1 MRILVKTAGMGRE
14 EWLRWRTKGIGGS
27 DVSVIAGVNPFRS
40 IFQLW
45 LEKTG
50 QVEPEETENDNT
62 HFGNVLE
69 PVVKREFSK
78 RTGLKVRA
86 KRALLQSEE
95 YPFMLAD
102 LDGVIYENGKMNLF
116 EAKTASAYKQEI
128 WEKGIPEEYVLQ
140 VQHYMAVTGAEKTY
154 LAALVGGNRFYWKV
168 VRRDEQ
174 KIAEI
179 IALEKAFW
187 EENVLAG
194 KEPVPDG
201 SGATTDFL
209 NEKYASSNGNTIL
222 LPEEALGLCRRYEE
236 LSGQLNELQDKKD
249 AVSNQLKN
257 FLKNNESGV
266 IGEYR
271 VTWKQV
277 TSMTFDK
284 KRLEKEN
291 HALYEEYLT
300 KKQYRRLTVA

>member
-50 QVEPEETENDNT
+50 QIEPEETENENT

>member
-69 PVVKREFSK
+69 PVIKREFSK

-249 AVSNQLKN
+249 AVYNQLKN

>member
-1 MRILVKTAGMGRE
+1 MRILVKTAGMSRE

-194 KEPVPDG
+194 REPVPDG

-222 LPEEALGLCRRYEE
+222 LPEEALDLCRRYEE

-277 TSMTFDK
+277 TSTTFDK

-291 HALYEEYLT
+291 RALYEEYLT
-300 KKQYRRLTVA
+300 KRQYRRLTVA

>member
-69 PVVKREFSK
+69 PVIKREFSK

-168 VRRDEQ
+168 IRRDEQ

-277 TSMTFDK
+277 TSTTFDK

-291 HALYEEYLT
+291 RALYEEYLT

>member
-69 PVVKREFSK
+69 PVIKREFSK

-277 TSMTFDK
+277 TSTTFDK

-291 HALYEEYLT
+291 RALYEEYLT

>member
-179 IALEKAFW
+179 IELEKAFW

-222 LPEEALGLCRRYEE
+222 LPEEALSLCRRYEE

>member
-1 MRILVKTAGMGRE
+1 
-14 EWLRWRTKGIGGS
+14 
-27 DVSVIAGVNPFRS
+27 
-40 IFQLW
+40 
-45 LEKTG
+45 
-50 QVEPEETENDNT
+50 
-62 HFGNVLE
+62 
-69 PVVKREFSK
+69 
-78 RTGLKVRA
+78 
-86 KRALLQSEE
+86 
-95 YPFMLAD
+95 MLAD

-222 LPEEALGLCRRYEE
+222 LPEEALSLCRRYEE

-277 TSMTFDK
+277 TSTTFDK

-291 HALYEEYLT
+291 RALYEEYLT
-300 KKQYRRLTVA
+300 KRQYRRLTVA

>member
-1 MRILVKTAGMGRE
+1 MRILVKTAGMSRE

-222 LPEEALGLCRRYEE
+222 LPEEALSLCRRYEE

-277 TSMTFDK
+277 TSTTFDK

>member
-1 MRILVKTAGMGRE
+1 MRILVKTAGMSRE

-50 QVEPEETENDNT
+50 QIEPEETENENT

-222 LPEEALGLCRRYEE
+222 LPEEALSLCRRYEE

-277 TSMTFDK
+277 TSTTFDK

-291 HALYEEYLT
+291 RALYEEYLT

>member
-69 PVVKREFSK
+69 PVIKREFSK

-277 TSMTFDK
+277 TSTTFDK

-291 HALYEEYLT
+291 RALYEEYLT
-300 KKQYRRLTVA
+300 KRQYRRLTVA

>member
-1 MRILVKTAGMGRE
+1 MRILVKTAGMSRE

-69 PVVKREFSK
+69 PVVKKEFSK

-209 NEKYASSNGNTIL
+209 NEKCSSSNGNTIL

-249 AVSNQLKN
+249 VVSNQLKN

-277 TSMTFDK
+277 TSTTFDK

-291 HALYEEYLT
+291 RALYEEYLT

>member
-1 MRILVKTAGMGRE
+1 MVKTAGMSRE

-209 NEKYASSNGNTIL
+209 NEKYSSSNGNTIL

-277 TSMTFDK
+277 TSTTFDK

-291 HALYEEYLT
+291 RALYEEYLT

>member
-1 MRILVKTAGMGRE
+1 MRILVKTAGMSRE

-222 LPEEALGLCRRYEE
+222 LPEEALSLCRRYEE

-277 TSMTFDK
+277 TSTTFDK

-291 HALYEEYLT
+291 RALYEEYLT
-300 KKQYRRLTVA
+300 KRQYRRLTVA

>member
-222 LPEEALGLCRRYEE
+222 LPEEALSLCRRYEE

>member
-1 MRILVKTAGMGRE
+1 MRILVKTAGMSRE
-14 EWLRWRTKGIGGS
+14 EWLRWRTEGIGGS

-50 QVEPEETENDNT
+50 EVEPEETENDNT

-78 RTGLKVRA
+78 RSGLKVRA

-128 WEKGIPEEYVLQ
+128 WEKGIAEEYVLQ

-222 LPEEALGLCRRYEE
+222 LPEEALSLCRRYEE

>member
-1 MRILVKTAGMGRE
+1 MRILVKTAGMSRE

-50 QVEPEETENDNT
+50 QIEPEETENENT

-209 NEKYASSNGNTIL
+209 NEKYSSSNGNTIL

-277 TSMTFDK
+277 TSTTFDK

-291 HALYEEYLT
+291 RALYEEYLT

>member
-222 LPEEALGLCRRYEE
+222 LPEEALSLCRRYEE

-277 TSMTFDK
+277 TSTTFDK

-291 HALYEEYLT
+291 RALYEEYLT

>member
-1 MRILVKTAGMGRE
+1 MRILVKTAGMDRE

-27 DVSVIAGVNPFRS
+27 DVSVIAGINPFRS

-50 QVEPEETENDNT
+50 QAEPEETENDHT

-86 KRALLQSEE
+86 KRALLQSGE

-128 WEKGIPEEYVLQ
+128 WERGVPEEYMLQ

-168 VRRDEQ
+168 VPRDEQ

-179 IALEKAFW
+179 IAMEKAFW

-194 KEPVPDG
+194 IEPVPDG
-201 SGATTDFL
+201 SEATTDFL

-222 LPEEALGLCRRYEE
+222 LPEEALGLCHRYEE
-236 LSGQLNELQDKKD
+236 LSGQLSELQDKKD

-257 FLKNNESGV
+257 YLKNNESGV

-277 TSMTFDK
+277 TSTGFDK

-291 HALYEEYLT
+291 RALYEAYLT

>member
-1 MRILVKTAGMGRE
+1 MRILVKTAGMSRE

-50 QVEPEETENDNT
+50 QIEPEETENENT

-179 IALEKAFW
+179 IELEKAFW

-277 TSMTFDK
+277 TSTTFDK

-291 HALYEEYLT
+291 RALYEEYLT
-300 KKQYRRLTVA
+300 KRQYRRLTVA

>member
-1 MRILVKTAGMGRE
+1 MRILVKTAGMSRE

>member
-1 MRILVKTAGMGRE
+1 MRILVKTAGMSRE

-209 NEKYASSNGNTIL
+209 NEKYSSSNGNTIL

-284 KRLEKEN
+284 KRLEREN

>member
-194 KEPVPDG
+194 REPVPDG

-277 TSMTFDK
+277 TSTTFDK

-291 HALYEEYLT
+291 RALYEEYLT
-300 KKQYRRLTVA
+300 KRQYRRLTVA

>member
-1 MRILVKTAGMGRE
+1 MRILVKTAGMSRE

-50 QVEPEETENDNT
+50 EVEPEETENDNT

-69 PVVKREFSK
+69 PVIKREFSK

-300 KKQYRRLTVA
+300 KRQYRRLTVA

>member
-1 MRILVKTAGMGRE
+1 MRILVKTAGMSRE

-128 WEKGIPEEYVLQ
+128 WEKGIPEEYILQ

-222 LPEEALGLCRRYEE
+222 LPEEALSLCRRYEE

>member
-1 MRILVKTAGMGRE
+1 MRILVKTAGMSRE

-209 NEKYASSNGNTIL
+209 NEKYSSSNGNTIL

-257 FLKNNESGV
+257 FRKNNESGV

-277 TSMTFDK
+277 TSTTFDK

-291 HALYEEYLT
+291 RALYEEYLT

>member
-1 MRILVKTAGMGRE
+1 MRILVKTAGMSRE

-27 DVSVIAGVNPFRS
+27 DVSVIAGVNPFCS

-50 QVEPEETENDNT
+50 QIEPEETENDNT
-62 HFGNVLE
+62 HFGNVQE

-95 YPFMLAD
+95 YPFMLAN

-222 LPEEALGLCRRYEE
+222 LPEEALSLCRRYEE

>member
-1 MRILVKTAGMGRE
+1 MRILVKTAGMSRE

-128 WEKGIPEEYVLQ
+128 WEKGIPEEYILQ

-277 TSMTFDK
+277 TSTTFDK

-291 HALYEEYLT
+291 RALYEEYLT
-300 KKQYRRLTVA
+300 KRQYRRLTVA

>member
-1 MRILVKTAGMGRE
+1 MRILVKTAGMSRE

-69 PVVKREFSK
+69 PVVKKEFSK

-86 KRALLQSEE
+86 KRALLQSKE

-277 TSMTFDK
+277 TSTTFDK

-291 HALYEEYLT
+291 RALYEEYLT

>member
-1 MRILVKTAGMGRE
+1 MRILVKTAGMSRE

-50 QVEPEETENDNT
+50 QIEPEETENENT

-154 LAALVGGNRFYWKV
+154 LAARVGGNRFYWKV

-277 TSMTFDK
+277 TSTTFDK

-291 HALYEEYLT
+291 RALYEEYLT

>member
-209 NEKYASSNGNTIL
+209 NEKYSSSNGNTIL

-277 TSMTFDK
+277 TSTTFDK

-291 HALYEEYLT
+291 RALYEEYLT

>member
-1 MRILVKTAGMGRE
+1 MRILVKTAGMSRE

-168 VRRDEQ
+168 VPRDEQ

-179 IALEKAFW
+179 IAMEKAFW

-194 KEPVPDG
+194 IEPVPDG
-201 SGATTDFL
+201 SEATTDFL

-277 TSMTFDK
+277 TSTTFDK

-291 HALYEEYLT
+291 RALYEEYLT
-300 KKQYRRLTVA
+300 KRQYRRLTVA

>member
-1 MRILVKTAGMGRE
+1 MRILVKTAGMSRE

-179 IALEKAFW
+179 IELEKAFW

-194 KEPVPDG
+194 KAPVPDG

-222 LPEEALGLCRRYEE
+222 LPEEALSLCRRYEE

>member
-1 MRILVKTAGMGRE
+1 MRILVKTAGMSRE

-50 QVEPEETENDNT
+50 EVEPEETENDNT

-168 VRRDEQ
+168 IRRDEQ

-300 KKQYRRLTVA
+300 KRQYRRLTVA

>member
-1 MRILVKTAGMGRE
+1 MRILVKTAGMSRE

-209 NEKYASSNGNTIL
+209 NEKYSSSNGNTIL

-277 TSMTFDK
+277 TSTTFDK

-291 HALYEEYLT
+291 RALYEEYLT

>member
-1 MRILVKTAGMGRE
+1 MRILVKTAGMSRE

-102 LDGVIYENGKMNLF
+102 LDGVIYENGKRNLF

-277 TSMTFDK
+277 TSTTFDK

-291 HALYEEYLT
+291 RALYEEYLT
-300 KKQYRRLTVA
+300 KRQYRRLTVA